1 MTTNKKINLVV
12 ASCSFIQR
20 VGIKTILSVIGIDC
34 VITEIENLDD
44 LIVFG
49 ENNFT
54 EKIEHII
61 LSDNIIGNEHDI
73 IKINEIY
80 QSPKILIVGQQR
92 FEEIPELHYLPPKES
107 QNQSIKILERF
118 FIKEKYKNNIAD
130 NSILSSREIEI
141 LTLIAQ
147 GYSNKEIANNLHISI
162 NTVITHRK
170 NITDKLDIKTI
181 AGLTVYAIMNN
192 YINPEHVN

>member
-1 MTTNKKINLVV
+1 M
-12 ASCSFIQR
+12 
-20 VGIKTILSVIGIDC
+20 GIDC
-34 VITEIENLDD
+34 VITEIENLDN
-44 LIVFG
+44 LIAFG
-49 ENNFT
+49 ENNFA
-54 EKIEHII
+54 ERIEHII
-61 LSDNIIGNEHDI
+61 LSDDIIGNEHDI
-73 IKINEIY
+73 VRINKVY
-80 QSPKILIVGQQR
+80 QSPKILIIGQQQ
-92 FEEIPELHYLPPKES
+92 FEEITELHYLPPKES
-107 QNQSIKILERF
+107 QNQSIKIVERF
-118 FIKEKYKNNIAD
+118 FIREKYQNNVAD

-192 YINPEHVN
+192 YINPEHIN

>member
-1 MTTNKKINLVV
+1 M
-12 ASCSFIQR
+12 
-20 VGIKTILSVIGIDC
+20 GIDC

-61 LSDNIIGNEHDI
+61 LSDDIIGNEHDI

-118 FIKEKYKNNIAD
+118 FIKEKYQNNIAD

-192 YINPEHVN
+192 YINPEHIN